1 MNKSLI
7 PNITLAAGLF
17 LLAGCA
23 DEFKSDIK
31 TDESSDVITSEYVN
45 SFDVLKAYGGKMQL
59 AAEIRM
65 SSLTTHNTF
74 YSQVLTNF
82 TSVSFSDAFGHNV
95 TVSAEG
101 AVDSTRATDAIA
113 EAANASLN
121 IVGATLCSPLSTQK
135 DYMDKVVADT
145 YIPGQRTNGDF
156 KILDIDNLALGT
168 KVEGSGK
175 TYAEVVEDPLKEKG
189 HVLHYTSAF
198 NHPFVDITLPTG
210 VTLGDL
216 LEGQCDYM
224 LQSTGWVPASVVKV
238 IVDGATIEGSTKKAV
253 DQGIVKGK
261 WGTYK
266 FSFKDV
272 LEKLTD
278 AQKAAT
284 SFRLGLG
291 DVCSNPNYYIGDIT
305 VTANYLAPGH
315 YEPRPMAEKRADA
328 LKALDKYVK
337 TLMTNYGKDVKTWIV
352 ASDYLAGANGN
363 GSLLTSK
370 DDAAHFYLNEYLGDN
385 FVADAARIVKGY
397 NSDAQLFYS
406 DNGLESDA
414 TKLANLAKMLKQW
427 NDNGA
432 GLVGVNAEVHLKYN
446 AATLKTD
453 EENIDNMLKTL
464 ASTGLQV
471 RLSALDICAVDASG
485 KAIDVKQLTTDELK
499 AMADYYDYVIK
510 QYITL
515 IPEAQRYG
523 LSFASYNA
531 DKTHVGLWDSNFNR
545 LVTYAGVAQGLQ
557 GK

>member
-59 AAEIRM
+59 TAEIPM
-65 SSLTTHNTF
+65 SSLTTHNTL

-82 TSVSFSDAFGHNV
+82 TAVSFSDAFGHNV

-101 AVDSTRATDAIA
+101 AVDSTRAADAVA
-113 EAANASLN
+113 EAANASLS
-121 IVGATLCSPLSTQK
+121 VLGTALCSPLSTQK
-135 DYMDKVVADT
+135 AYMDKVVADT
-145 YIPGQRTNGDF
+145 YIPGKRTNGDF
-156 KILDIDNLALGT
+156 KILDMNNLALGT
-168 KVEGSGK
+168 KIEGSGK
-175 TYAEVVEDPLKEKG
+175 TYGEIVNDPLNEKG

-198 NHPFVDITLPTG
+198 NNPFVDITLPSG

-224 LQSTGWVPASVVKV
+224 LLSTGWVPASVVKV
-238 IVDGATIEGSTKKAV
+238 TVDGATVEGSTTNAV
-253 DQGIVKGK
+253 GQGIEKGK
-261 WGTYK
+261 WGIYK
-266 FSFKDV
+266 FSFKDIQD
-272 LEKLTD
+272 KLTD

-291 DVCSNPNYYIGDIT
+291 DICSNANYYIGDIT

-315 YEPRPMAEKRADA
+315 YEPRPMEEKKADA
-328 LKALDKYVK
+328 TKALDKYVK
-337 TLMTNYGKDVKTWIV
+337 TLMDNYGKDVKTWVI
-352 ASDYLAGANGN
+352 AADYLAGAKVNGP
-363 GSLLTSK
+363 LLTSK
-370 DDAAHFYLNEYLGDN
+370 EDADHFYLNEYLGDD
-385 FVADAARIVKGY
+385 FVMDAAKIAKTY
-397 NSDAQLFYS
+397 NNDVQLFYS

-414 TKLANLAKMLKQW
+414 TKLANLTKMVKEW
-427 NDNGA
+427 NDRGA
-432 GLVGVNAEVHLKYN
+432 GLVGVNAEMHLKYN
-446 AATLKTD
+446 AATLKAD
-453 EENIDNMLKTL
+453 EAGIDNMLKTL
-464 ASTGLQV
+464 AATGLQV
-471 RLSALDICAVDASG
+471 RLSGLDITAVDESG
-485 KAIDVKQLTTDELK
+485 KSIDTKELTEEDLK

-510 QYITL
+510 QYVTL

-523 LSFASYNA
+523 LSFGSYNA
-531 DKTHVGLWDSNFNR
+531 DGKHIGLWDSSFNR
-545 LVTYAGVAQGLQ
+545 RLTYAGVAQGLQ